1 MMVDTGSPL
10 TWVALEKGDN
20 DLPEHKSGR
29 MDDGDGY
36 EDGQQFEGTFR
47 YGLLSLECDGACLDE
62 AAVLIVSDSIKYPT
76 RGVMGLS
83 LRMAS
88 PFKIDGIQVSWS
100 EGCENLGDRS
110 ESAILQRYLSLV
122 WA

>member
-1 MMVDTGSPL
+1 MTVLASMV
-10 TWVALEKGDN
+10 
-20 DLPEHKSGR
+20 
-29 MDDGDGY
+29 
-36 EDGQQFEGTFR
+36 
-47 YGLLSLECDGACLDE
+47 DE

-83 LRMAS
+83 IRMAS